1 MIVKIYYTQLPPQ
14 AILDMLWDSGLRTT
28 VFNPNHLNV
37 SFGFKFYS
45 IICSG
50 GLGPGLRKADGKF
63 EASSP

>member
-37 SFGFKFYS
+37 SFGLSS
-45 IICSG
+45 IQ
-50 GLGPGLRKADGKF
+50 
-63 EASSP
+63 